1 MVHVLPVAS
10 FTYSPTTNLSIF
22 TSINFFDSSIDLDG
36 TIISWLWDFG
46 DNTTSSS
53 QNPTHMYSNKGIYT
67 INLTIIDND
76 GHVDYS
82 SQFITIINLSPIAD
96 FTYSPERTIAEQDII
111 FTDLSEDPEGKNIS
125 YFWDFGDDS
134 ESNEKNPIH
143 RYTEY
148 GTYTVNL
155 TVTDDEGATNSH
167 STIFT
172 IKLSSSIIFSV
183 FPSIITVEDSV
194 NISGSLSPSFEGIDI
209 RLTYNMPGGP
219 TFIRTITTGSGGIFS
234 DSYIP
239 DATGPW
245 SVISSWNGNSVFEGV
260 SSLETFAVSNIST
273 YLSCSVSQAIII
285 LGEEVTVAGSLSPKL
300 IGKQLD
306 LIFTRPDS
314 STLHISVLTDT
325 VSDYT
330 HTLIPNMPGNWSIVA
345 SWIGEDKYDQTS
357 NSSASFT
364 VQAAPKASFTYSP
377 SSNSSILSLITFSDT
392 SIDVDGTI
400 ISWLW
405 DFGDNTSSSIQYP
418 THIYEDADTYSVTL
432 TVTDNDGYTD
442 TTSHTIT
449 IQEATVAPSPV
460 LSSITISVSV
470 FAVPLGG
477 SPVITSGV
485 ALGSLINVSG
495 SIHPLISDVPVTLT
509 YTKPDGSTFA
519 RNVTTN
525 LGDYTDTFTPDMVGT
540 WDVSTS
546 WEGQAI
552 ILGASSSS
560 ESFTI
565 LQLSTSITCSV
576 LAYEVPLGSSISIS
590 GSITPPIRGT
600 TITLTYTRPDGSTFT
615 RTVTTNPGD
624 YTDIYKPDV
633 EGSWTVIASWDGD
646 SIYDSSSSSSKSFTI
661 KKYGCLI
668 ATATYGSEL
677 SPQVQFLRGFR
688 DNTVLTTF
696 AGSSF
701 MNVFNEFYYSFS
713 PSVASIIAENSILR
727 TIMKGVLYPLI
738 GILHLSSTIFSS
750 FSFAVE
756 LGVIL
761 AGLLASAL
769 IGVVYVLPLALIFS
783 FIKKIKISRKIIHIM
798 GLIWFGSIMTLFI
811 AEVSNSPL
819 IMMISTS
826 VFVIVTLSTT
836 VLTFLR
842 ILTKR
847 LI

>member
-1 MVHVLPVAS
+1 
-10 FTYSPTTNLSIF
+10 
-22 TSINFFDSSIDLDG
+22 
-36 TIISWLWDFG
+36 
-46 DNTTSSS
+46 
-53 QNPTHMYSNKGIYT
+53 MYSNKGIYT
-67 INLTIIDND
+67 VNLTIVDND
-76 GHVDYS
+76 GYVDYS
-82 SQFITIINLSPIAD
+82 SQFITIINLSPIPD

-134 ESNEKNPIH
+134 VSIAKNPIH
-143 RYTEY
+143 RYAEY

-172 IKLSSSIIFSV
+172 VKLSSSIIFSV

-245 SVISSWNGNSVFEGV
+245 SVISSWNGNSVYEGV

-273 YLSCSVSQAIII
+273 YMSCSVSQAIII
-285 LGEEVTVAGSLSPKL
+285 LGEEVSVAGSLSPKL

-306 LIFTRPDS
+306 LMFIRPDS
-314 STLHISVLTDT
+314 STLHISVLTDA

-345 SWIGEDKYDQTS
+345 SWMGEDKYDQTS

-364 VQAAPKASFTYSP
+364 VKTAPKASFTYSP
-377 SSNSSILSLITFSDT
+377 SSNLSILSFINFYDT

-405 DFGDNTSSSIQYP
+405 DFGDNTTSSIQNP
-418 THIYEDADTYSVTL
+418 THIYEAVDTYSISL
-432 TVTDNDGYTD
+432 NVTDNDGYID
-442 TTSHTIT
+442 TTFHGIT
-449 IQEATVAPSPV
+449 IQEATVAPSTVP
-460 LSSITISVSV
+460 SSINISISL
-470 FAVPLGG
+470 FAVPLGA
-477 SPVITSGV
+477 SQVIPSGIPF
-485 ALGSLINVSG
+485 GSLLSISG
-495 SIHPLISDVPVTLT
+495 SINPLISDVPVALT
-509 YTKPDGSTFA
+509 YTKPDGSIFTQ
-519 RNVTTN
+519 NVMTI
-525 LGDYTDTFTPDMVGT
+525 LGEYIDTLTPDMVGI
-540 WDVSTS
+540 WKVSAS
-546 WEGQAI
+546 WEGQGI
-552 ILGASSSS
+552 IVGASSSFK
-560 ESFTI
+560 SFTI

-576 LAYEVPLGSSISIS
+576 LTSEIPFGSSIYVS
-590 GSITPPIRGT
+590 GAITPPITDT
-600 TITLTYTRPDGSTFT
+600 TLTLTYTRPDNSTFT
-615 RTVTTNPGD
+615 RTITSNLGG
-624 YTDIYKPDV
+624 YTDTYIPDA
-633 EGSWTVIASWDGD
+633 EGSWSVVALLDGD
-646 SIYDSSSSSSKSFTI
+646 ATYDNSSSLLKSFAV

-713 PSVASIIAENSILR
+713 PSVASVIAENSILR
-727 TIMKGVLYPLI
+727 DIMKVVLYPLI

-783 FIKKIKISRKIIHIM
+783 FIKKIKISRKIIHIL
-798 GLIWFGSIMTLFI
+798 GLIWLGSIMTLFI
-811 AEVSNSPL
+811 AEVSNSPP

-826 VFVIVTLSTT
+826 VFVLVTLSTT

-847 LI
+847 LM